1 MGVSLVLGLAL
12 LGLSTGPTQAQDAPF
27 ITIWDTENPGD
38 TADDQIKIPG
48 TGTDYQV
55 IWEEVG
61 NTSNTD
67 TLTATDAATVNFP
80 NPGQYRVKISG
91 DFMRIHFG
99 GDAGGDRDKIV
110 EVTQWGDIEWSTMEG
125 AFGSR
130 FNGGPSNLDISAG
143 DTPDLSG
150 VTSMYEMFE
159 RASSLTA
166 SGSSIGQWDVSNV
179 TDMGFMFS
187 EANNFNQDIG
197 SWDVSSV
204 TDMSGMFRAATSFNQ
219 DIGQWDV
226 SGVTE
231 MRTMFFGAT
240 SFNQDIGQ
248 WDVSSVESGEFSGM
262 ENMFNNTALSPTNYD
277 RILVGWATRDL
288 EDGLSLTAEGTEYC
302 NSDPSRTHLIEA
314 FGWNIDDA
322 GQQSGCP
329 ETLEADEAKQIGG
342 DGTFDFGDVAT
353 SLTFSGIT
361 GSGRI
366 TLARYSNGPRNV
378 EGISEDNVSQYRLVA
393 AGGGGTSFD
402 NADIRFAVSEFSGI
416 SQPEDVTVYRRSR
429 PGHSP
434 FNPLPTSV
442 DDNGTPNDISDDTL
456 SATVTDTTGAGG
468 FGEFVFASDTNELP
482 VELASFDGTTTD
494 NGARLTWQTASE
506 TNNAEFQVQRRLGEG
521 ANGQEGAWKTVG
533 SVEGS
538 GTTSQVQSYR
548 FTDADLPYEADA
560 LTYRLRQVDTD
571 GSAHLSETITVER
584 GVTEVQLL
592 GTSPNPAQQ
601 RATVRYALP
610 EKQKASIRLYD
621 ILGRRVRT
629 VANSAQEGRHQRTL
643 DVGSLPSGV
652 YFLRLRAG
660 GETRTQKLTIV
671 R

>member
-1 MGVSLVLGLAL
+1 MQFVTLRFSTITRRFASLLNGAVWTRVGVILVLGFAL

-48 TGTDYQV
+48 TGTNYQV

-80 NPGQYRVKISG
+80 NPGVYRVKISG
-91 DFMRIHFG
+91 DFTQIEFA
-99 GDAGGDRDKIV
+99 GDTGGDRDKIV
-110 EVTQWGDIEWSTMEG
+110 EVTQWGGIQWATMG
-125 AFGSR
+125 QAFTGT
-130 FNGGPSNLDISAG
+130 SNLDISAQ

-150 VTSMYEMFE
+150 VGDMNLMFDD
-159 RASSLTA
+159 ASSLTA
-166 SGSSIGQWDVSNV
+166 SSSNIGQWDVSDV
-179 TDMGFMFS
+179 TNMNRMFQNAES
-187 EANNFNQDIG
+187 FNQDIG
-197 SWDVSSV
+197 SWDISRV
-204 TDMSGMFRAATSFNQ
+204 TSMGFMF
-219 DIGQWDV
+219 DD
-226 SGVTE
+226 
-231 MRTMFFGAT
+231 
-240 SFNQDIGQ
+240 
-248 WDVSSVESGEFSGM
+248 
-262 ENMFNNTALSPTNYD
+262 TALSAVNYD
-277 RILVGWATRDL
+277 RILIGWATRDL
-288 EDGLSLTAEGTEYC
+288 QENTLRASGTQYC
-302 NSDPSRTHLIEA
+302 NSGPFRAHMAEA
-314 FGWNIDDA
+314 FGWSFEDE
-322 GQQSGCP
+322 GQQAGCP
-329 ETLEADEAKQIGG
+329 DLLSASQAREVGS

-353 SLTFSGIT
+353 SLTFSNVV
-361 GSGRI
+361 GSGRV
-366 TLARYSNGPRNV
+366 TLARYSDAPRNV
-378 EGISEDNVSQYRLVA
+378 EGISEENVSQYRLIA
-393 AGGGGTSFD
+393 AGGEINSFD
-402 NADIRFAVSEFSGI
+402 SADIRFAVSEFGGI

-429 PGHSP
+429 PGHGP

-621 ILGRRVRT
+621 VLGRRVRT